1 MLFSTY
7 RVATVVLYVV
17 IMGLIVLFLAI
28 VSPGLALG
36 FAFVFALIGLL
47 GFAVN
52 FALIRNR
59 LNDYG
64 GRIPMPN
71 AGLGLLGVDI
81 VDDDTVGDDTA
92 GRTPRP
98 SATVSAYDGNEID
111 PTPFLR
117 RCPYCHAPISRPDA
131 KYCDECGKPLSS
143 NPDPEGVAPPM
154 GR

>member
-7 RVATVVLYVV
+7 RVATVVFYVV
-17 IMGLIVLFLAI
+17 IMALLVLFLFT

-36 FAFVFALIGLL
+36 FAIVFALIGLL

-92 GRTPRP
+92 SRSPRR
-98 SATVSAYDGNEID
+98 SATVGAYDGNEID
-111 PTPFLR
+111 PTPSLR
-117 RCPYCHAPISRPDA
+117 HCSNCHAPISRHDA
-131 KYCDECGKPLSS
+131 KFCDECGKPRTS
-143 NPDPEGVAPPM
+143 NAD
-154 GR
+154 